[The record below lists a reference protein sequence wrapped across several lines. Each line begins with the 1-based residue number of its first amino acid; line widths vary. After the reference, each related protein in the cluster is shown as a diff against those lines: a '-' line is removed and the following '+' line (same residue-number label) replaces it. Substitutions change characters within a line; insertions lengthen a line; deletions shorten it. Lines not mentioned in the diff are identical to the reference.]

1 MTIMQKEV
9 PLVRF
14 GTFELSLTTREL
26 RKQGVRLRLEAK
38 PFLILESLLERAGE
52 VVTRQALYEKLWPNT
67 HVGYDHCLNT
77 AVNKLRNILC
87 DFARSPRFIETLPS
101 LGYRFIARV
110 ERVNEQ
116 RARVA

>member
-1 MTIMQKEV
+1 MTIMQKVV
-9 PLVRF
+9 PVVRF
-14 GTFELSLTTREL
+14 GAFELSLTSREL

-52 VVTRQALYEKLWPNT
+52 VVTRQALYEKLWPDT
-67 HVGYDHCLNT
+67 HVGYDHNLNT
-77 AVNKLRNILC
+77 AVNKLRDILC
-87 DFARSPRFIETLPS
+87 DLARSPRFIETLPN
-101 LGYRFIARV
+101 LGYRFIAAV